1 MNFVGLAFRR
11 PLSML
16 VIVIGLATGGIVA
29 LRDMR
34 YDIFPTLD
42 IPTIY
47 VAQPYAGMQPDQM
60 ESFLTYFYEYQF
72 LYIGGIAHV
81 ESRSVPNAAIL
92 KLEFHEGTDMGQAMA
107 DTVGN
112 VVAAR
117 AFMPPGTVPPFILRF
132 DAGNVPVGDLLFYS
146 RTASVAAMQDAALN
160 LVRPLFGTLPGVSA
174 PAPFGGAPRSIVINL
189 RPDRLSAYNLSPED
203 VVKAMCN
210 ANLVTPSGQAPIKD
224 NYPFIRL
231 NSTVQ
236 DIQDLAAVPIRTGVY
251 PAIFLR
257 DIATVEDS
265 TDIITCYALVN
276 GRPTVYL
283 PVTKRPDAST
293 LTVVNLVRQSIPMF
307 QNILPPDQK
316 VTYGFDQS
324 PYVTR
329 AINGL
334 AMEGA
339 LGGLLTG
346 LMILLFLWDWRSS
359 LIVIVNIPLSVMSAA
374 LALWLTG
381 QTINIMTLGGLA
393 LAVGI
398 LVDEATV
405 CIENIHVHL
414 DAGESLSRAALD
426 ATNETTG
433 PRLLSMLCILSMFT
447 PAAFMV
453 GAARSMFFPLSLA
466 VGFSMIASYVL
477 SSTLAPILSVWILR
491 AHQQHAK
498 TAKPSKNRFG
508 AFQKRYSD
516 FLRKVIK
523 LRWVVVGSY
532 LAAATVIIVLVGSTL
547 GAEIY
552 PTVNAGQLQ
561 VRLQAPAGTKLEITK
576 DLTIKTLDI
585 IKNEVGAENV
595 EISVGFVGNHNP
607 NYAANLLFLFM
618 TGPEQSILQ
627 VQFKS
632 DAPVRIGELREKLR
646 KLLPEQMPGVNFSFE
661 PGDIVSQVMSLG
673 AASPIEIVV
682 YGPKIDR
689 DAKFAKTIKEKISSI
704 PGLRDLH
711 LGQVLDYPTLDLNL
725 DRERS
730 GIMGVDMSQAAR
742 ALVPAVWSSRFMFP
756 LYWGDPNSDCTYQ
769 IQVQTPQEIIESI
782 ETVKNTQVS
791 YGSPGSRSTSLLRNL
806 ATFSNNVAVEEYA
819 HFDNQRMITV
829 NANLAPGSDVGTI
842 GRKVS
847 EVIHQMGS
855 LPSKVTVL
863 VRGQVVPLNQ
873 MMEGLRNGLFVAMIV
888 IFLLLTATLQSLRLP
903 LLCLSTAPA
912 VISGV
917 ILALKLTGTTLNI
930 QSFTGAIMSIGV
942 AMANAILLV
951 IFAERARV
959 TGWRTRFL
967 GEGKPKSSSKKST
980 ILKPTEGRFFDSQF
994 VSTAVDAA
1002 LIGAST
1008 RLRPILMT
1016 SLAMISG
1023 MIPMALGWSEGGEQ
1037 TAPLGRA
1044 VVGGLAMATLA
1055 TLLVLPSVFAIVQKR
1070 TSGHSAS
1077 VHPDDSE
1084 SLLYNPKVSSTGNA
1098 GALKS

>member
-1 MNFVGLAFRR
+1 MNFVDVAFRR
-11 PLSML
+11 PLAML
-16 VIVIGLATGGIVA
+16 VIVISLATGGIVA

-60 ESFLTYFYEYQF
+60 ESFLTYFFEYHF

-81 ESRSVPNAAIL
+81 ESKSIPNAAIL
-92 KLEFHEGTDMGQAMA
+92 KLEFHEGTNMGEALA
-107 DTVGN
+107 DTVGE
-112 VVAAR
+112 VDRSR
-117 AFMPPGTVPPFILRF
+117 AFMPPGTVPPFIMRF
-132 DAGNVPVGDLLFYS
+132 DAGNVPVGDLLFSS
-146 RTASVAAMQDAALN
+146 RTASVAEMQDAALN

-174 PAPFGGAPRSIVINL
+174 PAPFGGAPRSIVVNL
-189 RPDRLSAYNLSPED
+189 KPERLSAYNLSPED
-203 VVKAMCN
+203 VVSAMCN
-210 ANLVTPSGQAPIKD
+210 ANLVTPSGNAPFEGKW
-224 NYPFIRL
+224 PLVRL

-236 DIQDLAAVPIRTGVY
+236 NIQDLAAVPVRAGVY
-251 PAIFLR
+251 PTIFLR

-265 TDIITCYALVN
+265 ADIVTCYALVD
-276 GRPTVYL
+276 GRRTVYI

-293 LTVVNLVRQSIPMF
+293 LSVVDLVKKNIPMF
-307 QNILPPDQK
+307 QNILPPGMK

-334 AMEGA
+334 SMEGA

-346 LMILLFLWDWRSS
+346 LMILLFLGDWRSS
-359 LIVIVNIPLSVMSAA
+359 FIVIINIPLAVMSAV

-381 QTINIMTLGGLA
+381 QTVNIMTLGGLA

-414 DAGESLSRAALD
+414 DAGEPLSRAALD

-466 VGFSMIASYVL
+466 VGFSMIASYLL

-491 AHQQHAK
+491 THQQHAK
-498 TAKPSKNRFG
+498 TREPSKSRFE
-508 AFQKRYSD
+508 AFQKRYTN
-516 FLRKVIK
+516 FLRKVIN
-523 LRWVVVGSY
+523 LRWGVLGAY
-532 LAAATVIIVLVGSTL
+532 LVISTLIIVFIGGSIGT
-547 GAEIY
+547 EIY
-552 PTVNAGQLQ
+552 PTVNAGQLL
-561 VRLQAPAGTKLEITK
+561 VRLQAAPGTLIDITESFT
-576 DLTIKTLDI
+576 LKTLEI
-585 IKNEVGAENV
+585 IKNEVGPENV
-595 EISVGFVGNHNP
+595 EISVGFVGIHSP
-607 NYAANLLFLFM
+607 NYAANLLYLFM
-618 TGPEQSILQ
+618 TGPEQAILQ
-627 VQFKS
+627 VQLKEGT
-632 DAPVRIGELREKLR
+632 PVHIGQLQEKLR
-646 KLLPEQMPGVNFSFE
+646 KILAEQMPEVSFSFE

-673 AASPIEIVV
+673 AASPIEIAA
-682 YGPKIDR
+682 YGPDL
-689 DAKFAKTIKEKISSI
+689 DADLKFAKRIKKEMASV
-704 PGLRDLH
+704 PGLRDLRF
-711 LGQVLDYPTLDLNL
+711 GQVLDYPTLEVTL

-730 GIMGVDMSQAAR
+730 GIIGADMSQATR

-756 LYWGDPNSDCTYQ
+756 LFWGDPNSDCTYQ
-769 IQVQTPQEIIESI
+769 IQVQVPQEKISSVEM
-782 ETVKNTQVS
+782 VRNTQVN
-791 YGSPGSRSTSLLRNL
+791 YGSHAQREASLLRNL
-806 ATFSNNVAVEEYA
+806 ANFSKGTLPEQYA

-829 NANLAPGSDVGTI
+829 NANLAPGADVGTV
-842 GRKVS
+842 GRRVS
-847 EVIHQMGS
+847 EALAKIGS
-855 LPSKVTVL
+855 PPPRVAML

-873 MMEGLRNGLFVAMIV
+873 MMEGLRNGLLFAMIV
-888 IFLLLTATLQSLRLP
+888 IFLLLTATLQSMKLP
-903 LLCLSTAPA
+903 LVCLSTAPA

-917 ILALKLTGTTLNI
+917 VVALKLTGTTLNI

-959 TGWRTRFL
+959 IGWRTRFL
-967 GEGKPKSSSKKST
+967 GENVSKSDKGKSPNIS
-980 ILKPTEGRFFDSQF
+980 PTKGRFFDSQF
-994 VSTAVDAA
+994 ESTSVDAA
-1002 LIGAST
+1002 LVGAST

-1044 VVGGLAMATLA
+1044 VVGGLAVATLA
-1055 TLLVLPSVFAIVQKR
+1055 TLLVLPSVFAIVQKQ
-1070 TSGHSAS
+1070 TTGHSAS

-1084 SLLYNPKVSSTGNA
+1084 SLLYSPKDSSTGPE
-1098 GALKS
+1098 KETT